1 MKKTLS
7 IILISITIGF
17 FVGKSVNN
25 TPANDVEPSYTL
37 HPEIV
42 RFFSEPVKGTLAIDM
57 GKDVSYMLTLIDSEP
72 LWSLPEEPTDD
83 LSTGNMS
90 GIKPFDE
97 NEGADGLTPISD
109 WKIKDID
116 INDDGVNE
124 KVMTNSIGIGSVPQL
139 VRIVKDDMVIFEHVG
154 SVVGIEEAYY
164 KDGFILTT
172 EVWQDKN
179 GKRIR
184 YIIEEDGTIV
194 PLWQQRHAG
203 IKIY

>member
-1 MKKTLS
+1 MKKTLLLV
-7 IILISITIGF
+7 LISLIIGF
-17 FVGKSVNN
+17 FIGKSVNN
-25 TPANDVEPSYTL
+25 TPVNDVEPSLAL

-42 RFFSEPVKGTLAIDM
+42 RFFSEPVLGTLDIEIDP
-57 GKDVSYMLTLIDSEP
+57 SYFSTIIDAEP
-72 LWSLPEEPTDD
+72 LWSLPEQPSDD
-83 LSTGNMS
+83 LPTGNMS

-97 NEGADGLTPISD
+97 NEGAYDLTLISD
-109 WKIKDID
+109 WKIKNID
-116 INDDGVNE
+116 INDDGVDE
-124 KVMTNSIGIGSVPQL
+124 KVMTNSIGIGSAPQL
-139 VRIVKDDMVIFEHVG
+139 VRIVKDDMVIFEHVE